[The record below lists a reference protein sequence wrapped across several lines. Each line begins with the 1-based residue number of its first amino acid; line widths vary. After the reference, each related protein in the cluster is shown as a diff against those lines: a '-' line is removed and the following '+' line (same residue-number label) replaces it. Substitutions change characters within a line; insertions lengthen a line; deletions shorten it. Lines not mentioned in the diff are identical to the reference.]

1 MILHTDGA
9 PVTKVG
15 GKSLWPVQCTLVEIP
30 PPIRDHIDT
39 TMIFGAWL
47 GGTHPSRDLLWSK
60 IVEQIHDL
68 FNNGIMITTDA
79 GEKLKFIIRVQL
91 VTFDLPALAQNCN
104 IIQFNGYDAC
114 PDCDIHGI
122 AIERQIFYPY
132 SKIPAAPKTDHDYT
146 TLSTRKTTAAASK
159 GIKGPTPLTRIL
171 IFPDQIA
178 KDYMHLVCS
187 GHFKTLVTYWERIL
201 LPGVFD
207 QSSNYLISIVLP
219 HSFKYQF
226 MPLIQYSQWKTKM
239 FRLEQF

>member
-1 MILHTDGA
+1 MLHTDGA

-15 GKSLWPVQCTLVEIP
+15 GKSLWPIQCTLVEIP
-30 PPIRDHIDT
+30 PPLRDFMDA
-39 TMIFGAWL
+39 TMVLGAWL

-60 IVEQIHDL
+60 IVEQIHEL
-68 FNNGIMITTDA
+68 FKTGITITADD
-79 GEKLKFIIRVQL
+79 GEKVMFAIRVQL

-122 AIERQIFYPY
+122 AIERQVFYPF
-132 SKIPAAPKTDHDYT
+132 SKLPSTPKTDRDYMT
-146 TLSTRKTTAAASK
+146 FSLQKSLVKSIK

-187 GHFKTLVTYWERIL
+187 GHFKTLITYWERIL

-207 QSSNYLISIVLP
+207 Q
-219 HSFKYQF
+219 
-226 MPLIQYSQWKTKM
+226 
-239 FRLEQF
+239 